1 MTAQEDELRQQLQS
15 LKASIRTIVHDV
27 SNPLGVLRMT
37 AYYLQNGAPD
47 REKQD
52 HYFTVIGETV
62 ERIASGLTVLRDL
75 SDGPFPDPPGS
86 AGKENP
92 RGDRSL

>member
-1 MTAQEDELRQQLQS
+1 MTAQENELRQQLQS

-47 REKQD
+47 REKQE
-52 HYFTVIGETV
+52 HYFAVIGETV
-62 ERIASGLTVLRDL
+62 EKIAAGLTVLRDM
-75 SDGPFPDPPGS
+75 SDVPISESPSSTEPDT
-86 AGKENP
+86 P
-92 RGDRSL
+92 RSDSSP

>member
-47 REKQD
+47 REKQE
-52 HYFTVIGETV
+52 HYFTVIGDTV
-62 ERIASGLTVLRDL
+62 EKIAASLTALREMTDEP
-75 SDGPFPDPPGS
+75 SFNVPPEG
-86 AGKENP
+86 GKETP
-92 RGDRSL
+92 RGELPQ

>member
-1 MTAQEDELRQQLQS
+1 MTTEENELREQLQT
-15 LKASIRTIVHDV
+15 LKGAIRNVIHDV
-27 SNPLGVLRMT
+27 SSPLGVLRMT
-37 AYYLQNGAPD
+37 AYYLQHGAPD